1 MIIFEWTFP
10 ARGTWIE
17 MWNCRRRC
25 RRGGVTFPARGT
37 WIEIQWPP
45 GSGKGRSDVPRK
57 GNVDRN
63 PEYRD
68 VADQQPHD
76 VPRKGNVDRNDTI
89 RGGFAQILSTFPA
102 RGTWIEIPIYTTATR
117 GGCWT
122 FPARGTWIEIPA
134 ITIRRLRRTDV
145 PRKGNVD
152 RNSTADAVSGLYSPD
167 VPRKG
172 NVDRNVRRAGGARL
186 GSRRSPQGE
195 RG

>member
-76 VPRKGNVDRNDTI
+76 VPRKGNVDRNM
-89 RGGFAQILSTFPA
+89 RA
-102 RGTWIEIPIYTTATR
+102 REGSNPSFR
-117 GGCWT
+117 T

>member
-1 MIIFEWTFP
+1 MSTTLPKLNVYCYQYFCKQVAIICHSLP
-10 ARGTWIE
+10 
-17 MWNCRRRC
+17 
-25 RRGGVTFPARGT
+25 TFPARGT
-37 WIEIQWPP
+37 WIEIV
-45 GSGKGRSDVPRK
+45 SNAHDAGRKYDVPRK

-63 PEYRD
+63 TGL
-68 VADQQPHD
+68 AN
-76 VPRKGNVDRNDTI
+76 GTTTI
-89 RGGFAQILSTFPA
+89 NGTFPA